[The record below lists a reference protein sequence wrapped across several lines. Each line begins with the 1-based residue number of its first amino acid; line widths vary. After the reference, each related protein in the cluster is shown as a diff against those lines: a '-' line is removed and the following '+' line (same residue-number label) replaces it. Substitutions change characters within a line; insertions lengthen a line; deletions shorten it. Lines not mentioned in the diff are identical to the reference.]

1 MVLLIYGS
9 GGLGRGIY
17 EWITRNNY
25 KEKWEK
31 IIFINDMEDEEDF
44 YGTRKIHFES
54 IPLYF
59 NKDEV
64 EILIA
69 LGEPVNREKLYQK
82 VKMDGYQ
89 LATYIDELAT
99 VSPTAQIGE
108 GVIICPYAL
117 IDSQV
122 SIGANTLIEHGC
134 VIGHDTVIGSNSVIS
149 SNSAMG
155 GFTVLGDK
163 VFLGIQTVIKDRI
176 AIGNNV
182 ISAMGTV
189 IFKDVEN
196 GMTVIGN
203 PARVTKGREDHIVF
217 G

>member
-17 EWITRNNY
+17 DWITRTDY
-25 KEKWEK
+25 KEKWQE
-31 IIFINDMEDEEDF
+31 IIFLNDMEDEEEF

-54 IPLYF
+54 VPLYF

-64 EILIA
+64 EVLIA
-69 LGEPVNREKLYQK
+69 LGEPANREKLYQK
-82 VKMDGYQ
+82 VKAFGYRF
-89 LATYIDELAT
+89 ATYIDELAT

-122 SIGANTLIEHGC
+122 SIGENSLIEHSC
-134 VIGHDTVIGSNSVIS
+134 MIGHDATIGSNTVIS
-149 SNSAMG
+149 INSAIG

-196 GMTVIGN
+196 GMTVMGN
-203 PARVTKGREDHIVF
+203 PGRVTKGREEHRVF